1 MGLSMGLRGAAL
13 CLLIAVSM
21 VSIAD
26 GKKEDHVIGID
37 LGTTYSCVGVYR
49 NGQVRDCRWCPRV
62 FSPTVLGI
70 VMMLKPESFEVDR

>member
-1 MGLSMGLRGAAL
+1 MGLRGAAL

-49 NGQVRDCRWCPRV
+49 NGQVRDCRFACLRYPDADPIRLPSDLW
-62 FSPTVLGI
+62 TG
-70 VMMLKPESFEVDR
+70 

>member
-1 MGLSMGLRGAAL
+1 MGVRGAAL

-21 VSIAD
+21 FLIAE

-49 NGQVRDCRWCPRV
+49 NGQVRDP
-62 FSPTVLGI
+62 
-70 VMMLKPESFEVDR
+70 